1 MSDDLQE
8 DGQTEPRRGKVM
20 NKGEKQKFKDP
31 LMNIV
36 GEETD
41 DADGELESLDL
52 DASCK
57 SDASMSRSSSL
68 NVNLSGYDDN
78 DAETHDMSITVDDPE
93 KHSGTMDSYV
103 TFRITLK
110 TTRTE
115 FVCPEYEVRRRYN
128 DFLWLRQKL
137 EETYPTHVVPPMPEK
152 HSLRRLDRFSP
163 EFLRIRALAL
173 QKFVNRVADHPVQS
187 FDKNFHIFLT
197 AKAWEFQSHKKQST
211 GLLGRVS
218 DSLYNMGSS
227 YMLKY
232 RKPEFAAIQDYI
244 LAFGEKLANIE
255 RITQRIV
262 KEQTDFHTDL
272 LEWGPIYTLWSNSE
286 DQLVS
291 SLHSMTK
298 AVETSSA
305 SLKELQSSS
314 PDCENVQYNG
324 QQSSSPDCE
333 TSSSPDCKISSS
345 PDCEISSSP
354 DCEISSSPDCEI
366 SSSPDCEISSSP
378 DCEISSSP
386 NCEISSSPDC
396 EISSSPDCEIS
407 SSPDCEIS
415 SSPDCEISSSPDCEI
430 SSSPDCEIS
439 SSPDCEI
446 SSSPDCEIS
455 SSPDG
460 EISSSPDCEIS
471 SSPDCEISSSPD
483 CEISSSPDCEISS
496 SPDCEISSS
505 PDCEISSSPDCE
517 ISSSPD
523 CEISSSPDCEIS
535 SSPDCENVQTIDAT
549 EDHFNQPLREYIL
562 YTECI
567 KTVLRRRDAIQAQ
580 YEQTLDELNKRK
592 EERDQLKI
600 SDQTYSLGAFLG
612 KDPDEVKQNKQDKLE
627 QQVKELTTQMEVL
640 NDKSAVC
647 DTDLRADMERWQ
659 KNKHR
664 DMKELFM
671 EAADRNVRYYET
683 CLKAWED
690 TIHSIQG
697 KDFPVTACDKPE
709 REDDKDK
716 DDDILLEKAESTE
729 TDKTASDLS

>member
-1 MSDDLQE
+1 MYFRLNKFSQFSIKNISIAMSDDLQE

-305 SLKELQSSS
+305 SLKEL
-314 PDCENVQYNG
+314 
-324 QQSSSPDCE
+324 
-333 TSSSPDCKISSS
+333 
-345 PDCEISSSP
+345 
-354 DCEISSSPDCEI
+354 
-366 SSSPDCEISSSP
+366 
-378 DCEISSSP
+378 
-386 NCEISSSPDC
+386 
-396 EISSSPDCEIS
+396 
-407 SSPDCEIS
+407 
-415 SSPDCEISSSPDCEI
+415 
-430 SSSPDCEIS
+430 
-439 SSPDCEI
+439 
-446 SSSPDCEIS
+446 
-455 SSPDG
+455 
-460 EISSSPDCEIS
+460 
-471 SSPDCEISSSPD
+471 
-483 CEISSSPDCEISS
+483 
-496 SPDCEISSS
+496 
-505 PDCEISSSPDCE
+505 
-517 ISSSPD
+517 
-523 CEISSSPDCEIS
+523 
-535 SSPDCENVQTIDAT
+535 IDAT